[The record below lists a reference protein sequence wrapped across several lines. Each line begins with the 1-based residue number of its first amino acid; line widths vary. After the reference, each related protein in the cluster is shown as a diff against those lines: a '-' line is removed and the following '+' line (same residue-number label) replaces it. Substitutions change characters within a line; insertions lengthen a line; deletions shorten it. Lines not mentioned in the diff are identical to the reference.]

1 MPRKPTKEK
10 TPAAQTAEVSSAP
23 TQHHIESKKQM
34 NSKPRNKSALV
45 FQETKFEVVE
55 FDGEP
60 GLRGAQIALALG
72 YKNPENAIKDL
83 YNRNAAEFT
92 EHMTQV
98 IDLPSVGGI
107 QKTRIFSLRG
117 AHLLGMLASTAK
129 AMDFRR
135 WVLDI
140 LDGRV
145 APQET
150 GRMTFPQRLAYLK
163 ERRALARELSIC
175 TEPGLATELYEN
187 LWHVS
192 RLLGITPCLLEL
204 LAPGLR
210 QKRIDSEGGAA

>member
-1 MPRKPTKEK
+1 MSPKPTKKK
-10 TPAAQTAEVSSAP
+10 TPAARTAEAP
-23 TQHHIESKKQM
+23 SVNPMKPIERTNVM
-34 NSKPRNKSALV
+34 NSKPRNKTALV
-45 FQETKFEVVE
+45 FQETKFEIVDL
-55 FDGEP
+55 DGEP
-60 GLRGAQIALALG
+60 WLRGPQIAGALG
-72 YKNPENAIKDL
+72 YNREDRIADL
-83 YNRNAAEFT
+83 YKRNAAEFT

-129 AMDFRR
+129 AVEFRR

-150 GRMTFPQRLAYLK
+150 GRMTYPQRLNYLK
-163 ERRALARELSIC
+163 ERRWLAHELAVC
-175 TEPGLATELYEN
+175 TEEGLAGELYDN

-192 RLLGITPCLLEL
+192 RLLGITPRSLEL
-204 LAPGLR
+204 LAPGLK
-210 QKRIDSEGGAA
+210 QKRLGLEGDEK

>member
-1 MPRKPTKEK
+1 
-10 TPAAQTAEVSSAP
+10 
-23 TQHHIESKKQM
+23 M
-34 NSKPRNKSALV
+34 NSKPRNKAALV
-45 FQETKFEVVE
+45 FQETKFEVIDL
-55 FDGEP
+55 DGETW
-60 GLRGAQIALALG
+60 LRGPQIAGALG
-72 YKNPENAIKDL
+72 YNREDRIADL
-83 YNRNAAEFT
+83 YKRNAAEFT

-98 IDLPSVGGI
+98 IDLPTAGGV
-107 QKTRIFSLRG
+107 QKVRIFSLRG

-129 AMDFRR
+129 AAEFRH

-163 ERRALARELSIC
+163 ERRALARELSVC
-175 TEPGLATELYEN
+175 TEPGLAAELYEN

-192 RLLGITPCLLEL
+192 RLLGITPGSLEL

-210 QKRIDSEGGAA
+210 QKRIDGEEGAA

>member
-1 MPRKPTKEK
+1 MNARSTRAK
-10 TPAAQTAEVSSAP
+10 T
-23 TQHHIESKKQM
+23 
-34 NSKPRNKSALV
+34 ALS
-45 FQETKFEVVE
+45 FQEIKFEVVDI
-55 FDGEP
+55 DGEVW
-60 GLRGAQIALALG
+60 LRGPQIAGALG
-72 YKNPENAIKDL
+72 YNREDRIADL
-83 YNRNAAEFT
+83 YKRNVAEFT

-129 AMDFRR
+129 AIEFRR

-163 ERRALARELSIC
+163 ERRGLARELSTC
-175 TEPGLATELYEN
+175 TDVGFAEELHDN

-192 RLLGITPCLLEL
+192 RLLGMTPRSLEV
-204 LAPGLR
+204 LAPGLK
-210 QKRIDSEGGAA
+210 QKRLALEGGAS

>member
-1 MPRKPTKEK
+1 MTARSIRAK
-10 TPAAQTAEVSSAP
+10 T
-23 TQHHIESKKQM
+23 
-34 NSKPRNKSALV
+34 ALS
-45 FQETKFEVVE
+45 FHDTKFEVVD

-60 GLRGAQIALALG
+60 WLRGAQVALALG

-92 EHMTQV
+92 EAMTQV
-98 IDLPSVGGI
+98 IELPSVGGI

-117 AHLLGMLASTAK
+117 AHLLGMLSSTAK
-129 AMDFRR
+129 AIEFRR

-150 GRMTFPQRLAYLK
+150 GRMTYPQRLNYLK
-163 ERRALARELSIC
+163 ERRWLAHELSSC
-175 TEPGLATELYEN
+175 TEQGLAAELYDN

-192 RLLGITPCLLEL
+192 RLLGITPRSLEL
-204 LAPGLR
+204 LAPGLK
-210 QKRIDSEGGAA
+210 QKSLLVTA